1 MQPAIR
7 ANLKTDNQKNG
18 RLGRCTYGCVGR
30 KTVGSLQEE
39 WQQNGDLEK
48 NNSKKLGKPPGNQF
62 EQTTSSKGLNG
73 DS

>member
-18 RLGRCTYGCVGR
+18 RLGLCTCGCVGR
-30 KTVGSLQEE
+30 KTMGSLQKE
-39 WQQNGDLEK
+39 WQQNGDLGK
-48 NNSKKLGKPPGNQF
+48 NNSKKRGKPPGNQF